1 MDLRIQ
7 KTRNSIYEAFIEL
20 RGKKS
25 LEKITIKELT
35 DKAKISKQTFYLHYK
50 DIYDLSEHLEKELLD
65 TMMEG
70 ISFPDNLLKHAGEIT
85 LQLFSHI
92 IDQGHLFKIIFSGS
106 RQAVLI
112 NSIEKIFKSA
122 LYIKQ
127 PELRADLKTNIYITV
142 LVQGCYNAY
151 EQYSTIDQER
161 VVSILSEICESITES
176 YMA

>member
-20 RGKKS
+20 RGKKP

-65 TMMEG
+65 TMMKG
-70 ISFPDNLLKHAGEIT
+70 ITFPDNILQHAGEIT

-92 IDQGHLFKIIFSGS
+92 VAQGHLFKIIFSDS
-106 RQAVLI
+106 RQSVLVD
-112 NSIEKIFKSA
+112 SIERIFKSA
-122 LYIKQ
+122 IYAKQ
-127 PELRADLKTNIYITV
+127 PELRADLMSNIYVTV

-161 VVSILSEICESITES
+161 VIEILSEICESITAS